1 MKIVLVSHSKFSVGA
16 LKAAEMIIGE
26 TPGVAAFGLHPGM
39 DGDGLIAKV
48 VEWLDSTGDPEEEV
62 LVLSDLFF
70 GSPFNA
76 MCALMNER
84 KLYHVTG
91 MNLAMIIEA
100 ISNKDDFDSA
110 KELAE
115 QIQEAAREGVV
126 DANVM
131 LESD

>member
-1 MKIVLVSHSKFSVGA
+1 MKIVLVSHSEFSVGV

-26 TPGVAAFGLHPGM
+26 TEGVAAFGLHPGM
-39 DGDGLIAKV
+39 DGDGLISLV
-48 VEWLDSTGDPEEEV
+48 VEFLDQGDPDEEV

-91 MNLAMIIEA
+91 MNLAMVIEA

-115 QIQEAAREGVV
+115 QIQEAARDGIV

>member
-1 MKIVLVSHSKFSVGA
+1 
-16 LKAAEMIIGE
+16 
-26 TPGVAAFGLHPGM
+26 M
-39 DGDGLIAKV
+39 DGDGLISLV
-48 VEWLDSTGDPEEEV
+48 VEFLDQGDPDEEV

-91 MNLAMIIEA
+91 MNLAMVIEA

-115 QIQEAAREGVV
+115 QIQEAARDGIV